1 MKIRTDTV
9 TNGEAADA
17 RPESGKEMR
26 ELAEAIS
33 LYRSAM
39 RHVAEK
45 QPARPWAAERRAGR
59 TIRMRL
65 MLVPVLAGALVAAVM
80 APTLSHLHH
89 GAATRQA
96 VAHATQ
102 AAGANTQASLDDTAL
117 MNQIDS
123 EISEEVPDALQPLAE
138 LSEQAATTKNS
149 VTEKAN
155 GTQE

>member
-1 MKIRTDTV
+1 
-9 TNGEAADA
+9 
-17 RPESGKEMR
+17 
-26 ELAEAIS
+26 
-33 LYRSAM
+33 
-39 RHVAEK
+39 
-45 QPARPWAAERRAGR
+45 
-59 TIRMRL
+59 MRL

-102 AAGANTQASLDDTAL
+102 AGGANTQASLDDTAL